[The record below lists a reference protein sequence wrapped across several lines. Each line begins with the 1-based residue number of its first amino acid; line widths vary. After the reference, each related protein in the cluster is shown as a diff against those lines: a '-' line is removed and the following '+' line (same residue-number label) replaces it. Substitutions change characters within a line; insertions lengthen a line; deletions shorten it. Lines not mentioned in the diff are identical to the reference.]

1 MKKAPLTTRTR
12 LRSRPKTNGSDF
24 DTSQLLAAL
33 MAFKRGDFSARLPA
47 HWTGVP
53 GKIADT
59 FNAVID
65 TNERMT
71 RELERIGRVVGKEG
85 RIAQRASIGEVTNSW
100 ADAIASINNLIGDLV
115 QPTNEMARVI
125 GAVAKGDLSQTM
137 ATEIEGRPLK
147 GEFLHTAKTV
157 NAMVGQLGAFASEVT
172 RVAREVGTEGKLG
185 GQAKVRGVAGTWKDL
200 TDNVNLMASNLTS
213 QVRHIAAV
221 TTAVANGD
229 LAKKITVD
237 VRGELLEL
245 KDTINTMVDQLR
257 SFASE
262 VTRVAREVGTEGK
275 LGGQAKVEGVS
286 GTWKDLTDSVNSMA
300 SNLTSQVRN
309 IAAVTTAVA
318 TGDLS
323 KKITVKVKGEI
334 LELKDT
340 INTMV
345 DQLRSFASEV
355 TRVAREVG
363 TEGKLGGQANVRGVA
378 GTWKDLTDSVN
389 SMASNLTG
397 QVRNIAAVTTA
408 VAMGDLSKKITVDV
422 KGEILELKDTIN
434 TMVDQLRSFG
444 SEVTRV
450 AREVGSEGKLGGQA
464 DVRGLAGIWKDLGY
478 NVNFMASN
486 LTTQVRNIAAVTTA
500 VATGDL
506 SKKITVDVQGE
517 ILELKNTVNTMV
529 DQLSSFADEVT
540 RVAREVGM
548 EGKLGGQAVVKGVSG
563 TWKDLTDNVNF
574 MASNLTDQ
582 VRGIAKVVTAVANG
596 ELKRKFF
603 LQAKGEIAELAET
616 INNMIDTL
624 ATFADQVTTVAREV
638 GVEGKL
644 GGQANVPGAAGTWR
658 DLTDNVNRLAA
669 NLTTQLRAIANVAT
683 AVTKGDLTRSIQVD
697 AQGEVA
703 FVKDNINEMIRNLR
717 DTTFRNEEQD
727 WLKTN
732 LTKFTRMLQGQRD
745 FLTIGKLIL
754 SELAPL
760 ISAQQGAFYM
770 MDNPDGQSELKLLAS
785 YARQGGNGAKSR
797 FKIGEGL
804 VGQAALEKRRILLT
818 DVADNH
824 TKVSSGL
831 GEFRPTN
838 IVVLPILFEGEV
850 KAVMEL
856 SSVERFSPAHQAFLE
871 QLTESI
877 GIVLNTIEAST
888 RTENL
893 LKQSQ
898 SLAAELQKTNL
909 ELEEKARSNLAKDQ
923 FLAMLS
929 HELRTPL
936 TPVLASALALES
948 EPELPNDIHESL
960 QMIRRNVELEARLI
974 DDLLDLTR
982 IDRGKVQLNFEV
994 VDAHTLLQNALE
1006 ICQPEIDRKHLA
1018 HSLSFAAQKVHMRAD
1033 SARLQQIFW
1042 NLINNA
1048 VKFTPTNGQITIITS
1063 NDSGGKLRVDIV
1075 DTGMGIDAQ
1084 ELPKIF
1090 DAFEQGGRTQLG
1102 GLGLGLA
1109 ISKTLVEAHNG
1120 TITAH
1125 SDGRNKGSTFT
1136 LIFPTCE
1143 KVEAQIAPALAPR
1156 LAERQPMRILLVE
1169 DHEDTNR
1176 SLTNLLRRRGYHVQ
1190 SALTFQSA
1198 VELSAKEKFD
1208 VLISDL
1214 GLPDGSGI
1222 DLIQKLTSKPPLGI
1236 ALTGFGMEQDIRRS
1250 REVGFQHHLVK
1261 PIDLNKLDSLIQEG
1275 AAALPAA

>member
-1 MKKAPLTTRTR
+1 
-12 LRSRPKTNGSDF
+12 
-24 DTSQLLAAL
+24 
-33 MAFKRGDFSARLPA
+33 
-47 HWTGVP
+47 
-53 GKIADT
+53 
-59 FNAVID
+59 
-65 TNERMT
+65 
-71 RELERIGRVVGKEG
+71 
-85 RIAQRASIGEVTNSW
+85 
-100 ADAIASINNLIGDLV
+100 
-115 QPTNEMARVI
+115 
-125 GAVAKGDLSQTM
+125 
-137 ATEIEGRPLK
+137 
-147 GEFLHTAKTV
+147 
-157 NAMVGQLGAFASEVT
+157 
-172 RVAREVGTEGKLG
+172 
-185 GQAKVRGVAGTWKDL
+185 
-200 TDNVNLMASNLTS
+200 
-213 QVRHIAAV
+213 
-221 TTAVANGD
+221 
-229 LAKKITVD
+229 
-237 VRGELLEL
+237 
-245 KDTINTMVDQLR
+245 
-257 SFASE
+257 
-262 VTRVAREVGTEGK
+262 
-275 LGGQAKVEGVS
+275 
-286 GTWKDLTDSVNSMA
+286 
-300 SNLTSQVRN
+300 
-309 IAAVTTAVA
+309 
-318 TGDLS
+318 
-323 KKITVKVKGEI
+323 
-334 LELKDT
+334 
-340 INTMV
+340 
-345 DQLRSFASEV
+345 
-355 TRVAREVG
+355 
-363 TEGKLGGQANVRGVA
+363 
-378 GTWKDLTDSVN
+378 
-389 SMASNLTG
+389 
-397 QVRNIAAVTTA
+397 
-408 VAMGDLSKKITVDV
+408 MGDLSKKITVDV

-683 AVTKGDLTRSIQVD
+683 AVTKGDLTRSIQVE

-770 MDNPDGQSELKLLAS
+770 VDNPDGQSELKLLAS
-785 YARQGGNGAKSR
+785 YAQQEGNGAKSR
-797 FKIGEGL
+797 FKLGEGL
-804 VGQAALEKRRILLT
+804 VGQAAVEKRRILLT
-818 DVADNH
+818 EVADKYTN
-824 TKVSSGL
+824 VSSGL
-831 GEFRPTN
+831 GEFRPAN
-838 IVVLPILFEGEV
+838 IVVLPILFEGKV

-856 SSVERFSPAHQAFLE
+856 SSVECFSPAHQAFLE

-948 EPELPNDIHESL
+948 EPELPKDIHESL

-982 IDRGKVQLNFEV
+982 IDRGKVQLNFEI

-1006 ICQPEIDRKHLA
+1006 ICQPEIDRKHLKP
-1018 HSLSFAAQKVHMRAD
+1018 SLDLGAKKVHMRAD

-1048 VKFTPTNGQITIITS
+1048 VKFTPANGQITITTT
-1063 NDSGGKLRVDIV
+1063 NDSNGKLRVEIA
-1075 DTGMGIDAQ
+1075 DTGMGI
-1084 ELPKIF
+1084 EPESLPKIF

-1109 ISKTLVEAHNG
+1109 ISKTLVEAHKG
-1120 TITAH
+1120 TITAQ
-1125 SDGRNKGSTFT
+1125 SDGRNKGSAFT
-1136 LIFPTCE
+1136 LVFPTCE
-1143 KVEAQIAPALAPR
+1143 KVETQMAPALSPR
-1156 LAERQPMRILLVE
+1156 FAERQPMRVLLVE

-1198 VELSAKEKFD
+1198 VELSGKEKFD

-1222 DLIQKLTSKPPLGI
+1222 DLIQKLISKPPLGI
-1236 ALTGFGMEQDIRRS
+1236 ALTGFGMEADIRKS

-1275 AAALPAA
+1275 AGPLPTL